1 MADTVTAKLGLTKP
15 EVGASN
21 NTWGTK
27 WNGNADILEA
37 KTVRQT
43 AQWTITPGDD
53 TVGSTAGPWLLTRY
67 GNDGL
72 RIDDPISVNRQS
84 GAVAIPKINI
94 PFGTVPAN
102 PPAGSISMYADSY
115 GNVIVVKPDGSTSFL
130 GVPPGTIVYTS
141 AASADFGYALCQGQA
156 ISRALNPYM
165 FARIGG
171 TYGNGDGST
180 TFNLPDARGRV
191 IAMIDSGTGRLVN
204 AFNGSA
210 LGANGGLDYHYL
222 TGNQTPVHTHG
233 YSGSN
238 ATASMN
244 RSNPHTHATARDT
257 GEIYTTNAPGVGGGS
272 GGGGVFG
279 HSGYSYAPTNTD
291 VNHEHGFGWSG
302 NTDGGA
308 GLASNWHPNVQP
320 TICLNVQIKLG

>member
-67 GNDGL
+67 GNDGP

-94 PFGTVPAN
+94 PFGAVPAN

-130 GVPPGTIVYTS
+130 GVPPGTVTHT
-141 AASADFGYALCQGQA
+141 AAATADFGYALCQGQA
-156 ISRALNPYM
+156 VSRALNPYM
-165 FARIGG
+165 FARIGT
-171 TYGNGDGST
+171 TYGAGDGST
-180 TFNLPDARGRV
+180 TFNVPDSRGRV
-191 IAMIDSGTGRLVN
+191 IAMVDGGTSRLTT
-204 AFNGSA
+204 AFNGTA
-210 LGANGGLDYHYL
+210 LGAVGGQDYHYL
-222 TGNQTPVHTHG
+222 TANQTPQHYHS
-233 YSGSN
+233 YSGSATTGGQNQNHFHSYTGPLGGARQDGTQAVTVYPPAGGTTGAEN
-238 ATASMN
+238 ATI
-244 RSNPHTHATARDT
+244 TH
-257 GEIYTTNAPGVGGGS
+257 NFS
-272 GGGGVFG
+272 
-279 HSGYSYAPTNTD
+279 
-291 VNHEHGFGWSG
+291 WSG
-302 NTDGGA
+302 TTDYGA
-308 GLASNWHPNVQP
+308 GLGSNWHPNAQP
-320 TICLNVQIKLG
+320 TICMNAQIKLG